1 MSFLWQTM
9 RKDLRRHR
17 RNPLEFLLWICIP
30 LLIGGLII
38 LAFGGRGGPE
48 PQVHLLVADEDGNF
62 LSGLLVAALSQEEMG
77 GMIRAEEVDRAS
89 GREKIAAGKASA
101 LLIIP
106 DGFADAVLREEPM
119 TLELLTNPSQRI
131 LPGIVEETLSIFVD
145 GVFYLQRLLGDE
157 LQAMAEGPPPGQ
169 NTFPD
174 AYVALFSVQVNQIVE
189 RVTDYLSPLAIR
201 LVEEPP
207 EADESEEPEFNFG
220 LLFVPSIL
228 LMGLIFMS
236 RVLGDDLWHERES
249 RTLRRIVVSPQ
260 NMTAFLGGKFL
271 AGMILMGLVCLVGMT
286 LGYAYFRLNPLTW
299 PLAVVWAMSAG
310 TMLMALMTL
319 IQVFTSSQRA
329 GNIVTLVLVFP
340 LMMLGGSFFPF
351 EAMPDWMAAVGAFT
365 PNGWA
370 LQHLKKIIMEDF
382 QIGPLLQGFLVIGV
396 IVSAAFLVIAWRLR
410 RGFAQV

>member
-1 MSFLWQTM
+1 MGFLWQTM

-17 RNPLEFLLWICIP
+17 RNPLEFLLWICK
-30 LLIGGLII
+30 
-38 LAFGGRGGPE
+38 
-48 PQVHLLVADEDGNF
+48 VHLLVADEDDNF
-62 LSGLLVAALSQEEMG
+62 LSGLLVGALSQEEIG
-77 GMIRAEEVDRAS
+77 GMIRAEEVDRTT
-89 GREKIAAGKASA
+89 GRERIAAGKASA

-106 DGFADAVLREEPM
+106 AGFADAVLKEQPT
-119 TLELLTNPSQRI
+119 TLQLLTNPSQNI

-145 GVFYLQRLLGDE
+145 GMFYLQRLLGDE
-157 LQAMAEGPPPGQ
+157 LRAMAEGPPDGQ

-174 AYVALFSVQVNQIVE
+174 AYVAMFSVQINQIAE
-189 RVTDYLSPLAIR
+189 RVTDYLSPMVIE
-201 LVEEPP
+201 LVEEEKPAA
-207 EADESEEPEFNFG
+207 EAEEPEFNFG

-236 RVLGDDLWHERES
+236 RVLGDDLWHEREA

-260 NMTAFLGGKFL
+260 NVTAFLGGKFL

-286 LGYAYFRLNPLTW
+286 LGYAYFQLNPLTW
-299 PLAVVWAMSAG
+299 PLAVAWAVGAG

-319 IQVFTSSQRA
+319 VQVFASSQRA

-351 EAMPDWMAAVGAFT
+351 EAMPGWMARVGQFT

-370 LQHLKKIIMEDF
+370 LQQLKEIIMQDF
-382 QIGPLLQGFLVIGV
+382 QVGSLLVGFLVMGAV
-396 IVSAAFLVIAWRLR
+396 VVAGFLVIAWRLR
-410 RGFAQV
+410 TGFAQG